1 MWLSK
6 IKSLFSPTADNNGS
20 SEKTGRVKFFN
31 RKRGYGFI
39 ESDHLEKDVFVHV
52 TDLEDRVSK
61 GDEVVFQVELSPK
74 GMEAKRVRLIKA

>member
-6 IKSLFSPTADNNGS
+6 IKSLFTGNES
-20 SEKTGRVKFFN
+20 SEKTGRIKFFN

-39 ESDHLEKDVFVHV
+39 ESEHLDKDVFVHV

-61 GDEVVFQVELSPK
+61 GDEVIFQVELSPK
-74 GMEAKRVRLIKA
+74 GMEAKHVRLIKA